1 MICAWQEYLNIL
13 PAWMKQPVD
22 ELGRGVLNEL
32 RLRIGLRPELVTVSG
47 SLYLDRVNTQE
58 DLSYVINAASQYS
71 PWAAETIAN
80 GYITSVGGHRIG
92 ICGDAVVKNFH
103 MTGIRSPTSL
113 NIRAARDFPGIAKN
127 IPKDKGSILIIGKPG
142 SGKTTLLRD
151 LIRNLSEYDSGS
163 VGVVDERGELFPVT
177 QGKHSFLTGPKTD
190 VMTGCSKKD
199 GIMCFIRTMGPECIA
214 VDEITKQEDC
224 EALIHAGWCG
234 VKILATAHAGSRID
248 LLSRPVYAPLVAT
261 NLFSTLI
268 VMQADKSWKVERL

>member
-13 PAWMKQPVD
+13 PVWMKQPVD

-113 NIRAARDFPGIAKN
+113 NIRVARDFPGVAKN

-163 VGVVDERGELFPVT
+163 VGVVDE
-177 QGKHSFLTGPKTD
+177 
-190 VMTGCSKKD
+190 
-199 GIMCFIRTMGPECIA
+199 
-214 VDEITKQEDC
+214 
-224 EALIHAGWCG
+224 
-234 VKILATAHAGSRID
+234 KIGRAH
-248 LLSRPVYAPLVAT
+248 V
-261 NLFSTLI
+261 
-268 VMQADKSWKVERL
+268 